1 MIIASDVR
9 NGMTIRLEGNLY
21 KVITAEYKAGT
32 AKMGSLVHL
41 KLKNITTGSFT
52 ERRFHPEDRLE
63 DIELA
68 SIPMEF
74 IYQDGDDYYFMHPIS
89 YEQYPINKS
98 LLGNFVKFITPG
110 IKLRIEFYEEQPVH
124 VIIPK
129 TVDLKVISTGA
140 GVKGET
146 DAAYKPAQLENGLE
160 VLVPQFIKSGD
171 IIRIEVETE
180 KYLERVKTET
190 A

>member
-1 MIIASDVR
+1 MIIASDIR
-9 NGMTIRLEGNLY
+9 NGMTIKLEGVLY
-21 KVITAEYKAGT
+21 KVITAEYKSGT

-52 ERRFHPEDRLE
+52 ERRFHPEDRIEDVELE
-63 DIELA
+63 
-68 SIPMEF
+68 SVPMEF
-74 IYQDGDDYYFMHPIS
+74 IYQDGDDYYFMHPTS

-98 LLGNFVKFITPG
+98 MLGNFTKFLTPG
-110 IKLRIEFYEEQPVH
+110 IKLKVEFYEEQPVH
-124 VIIPK
+124 VIIPN
-129 TVDLKVISTGA
+129 TVDIKVVATGS

-146 DAAYKPAQLENGLE
+146 DAAYKPAQLENGME

-171 IIRIEVETE
+171 TIRIDTETE

-190 A
+190 S